1 MWARFWTRYC
11 GAPPTAVL
19 CCNHNQQQQN
29 SKQVSKQNQKVRC
42 DWWMKHMDCMHA
54 KLFIWLLRR
63 DAQFVRVVGL
73 WRDCKYRQ
81 SDRYFWRNCLII
93 SSTSMEKSLSLETI
107 SSSNHEGSSLEG
119 SSLGD
124 NPTKSCATE
133 GCKRKHSDQC
143 FYGMC
148 FTCCYEL
155 GGYK

>member
-1 MWARFWTRYC
+1 MWARFWTRCC
-11 GAPPTAVL
+11 GALPTVML

-29 SKQVSKQNQKVRC
+29 SKQVSKIKKFDVIDGWNT
-42 DWWMKHMDCMHA
+42 WIALHA

-107 SSSNHEGSSLEG
+107 PSSNHEGSSLEG

-155 GGYK
+155 GGYI